1 MARDLLGEAFEGLL
15 GTDRWRAYPW
25 DPVRWRPRCWAP
37 LLRDIAAM
45 LERGGGAQESGEA
58 LKRQAHPMFPWWH
71 RVREDPLSRSR
82 FRSYMRPVRREG
94 ERRLDA
100 GSTGGVATTE
110 GMCREI
116 LKRPQALWTFVPLEG
131 VEATHKTAERA
142 IRPGVLWRKGRL
154 GIHSAEGARC
164 VESMMTGVA
173 TLQPPQRN
181 VLAYLPAACEAALR
195 DTPAPSVL
203 PDSHVAPSDQVAA

>member
-45 LERGGGAQESGEA
+45 IERGGGAQESGEA

-71 RVREDPLSRSR
+71 RVGEGPLSRSR

-94 ERRLDA
+94 ERRRDA

-116 LKRPQALWTFVPLEG
+116 LKRPQRLFEKSSIGGISAVHSG
-131 VEATHKTAERA
+131 DERQS
-142 IRPGVLWRKGRL
+142 IPHRP
-154 GIHSAEGARC
+154 H
-164 VESMMTGVA
+164 
-173 TLQPPQRN
+173 
-181 VLAYLPAACEAALR
+181 
-195 DTPAPSVL
+195 
-203 PDSHVAPSDQVAA
+203 